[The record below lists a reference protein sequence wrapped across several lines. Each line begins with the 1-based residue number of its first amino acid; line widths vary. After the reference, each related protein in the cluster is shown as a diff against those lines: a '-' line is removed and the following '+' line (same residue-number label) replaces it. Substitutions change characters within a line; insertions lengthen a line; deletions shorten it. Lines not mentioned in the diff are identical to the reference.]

1 MYLNFKHTRN
11 NGDATSNYNV
21 EFESGLTIRKLVDIV
36 LRHSPNEWGCIT
48 LTAEG
53 CDRTDIIE
61 YRNGQIV
68 KQNPLFDKV
77 ADAEIGELK
86 AQGGYSLMNY
96 HAILTANKTEQRQPL
111 RVCKCKSCGADIV
124 WIKTTNGKS
133 MPCDATAVAAYKLQR
148 DFIGFEI
155 DDDYYAAGSQWLDTT
170 MSQVSIFD
178 LLQQN

>member
-36 LRHSPNEWGCIT
+36 LRHSPIEWGCIT

-68 KQNPLFDKV
+68 KQNRSLIKLPTLKSANLKRKAVTPL
-77 ADAEIGELK
+77 
-86 AQGGYSLMNY
+86 
-96 HAILTANKTEQRQPL
+96 
-111 RVCKCKSCGADIV
+111 
-124 WIKTTNGKS
+124 
-133 MPCDATAVAAYKLQR
+133 
-148 DFIGFEI
+148 
-155 DDDYYAAGSQWLDTT
+155 
-170 MSQVSIFD
+170 
-178 LLQQN
+178 